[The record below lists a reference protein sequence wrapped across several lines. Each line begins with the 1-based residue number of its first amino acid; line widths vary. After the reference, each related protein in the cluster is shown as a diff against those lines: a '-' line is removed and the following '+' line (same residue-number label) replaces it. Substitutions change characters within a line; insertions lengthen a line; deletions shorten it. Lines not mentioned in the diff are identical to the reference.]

1 MPIPINAAV
10 DLRHDLDQSGC
21 AYGQVSR
28 ERLSHIQ
35 DAVDRVENQVVK
47 VEARLTYV
55 LAALALQFVGFF
67 ITVVVFMLERAH

>member
-1 MPIPINAAV
+1 MPVNINAAV
-10 DLRHDLDQSGC
+10 DLRNALDHDGC

-35 DAVDRVENQVVK
+35 DAVDRVEAQTNR

-55 LAALALQFVGFF
+55 LSALALQFVGFF
-67 ITVVVFMLERAH
+67 IAVVVYLLQRAH